1 MKISLKA
8 KMGLVLAFLII
19 LTVTILSVLVL
30 KGIETNE
37 RDQLESELI
46 QKSKAAEQTIRQSYL
61 TNDSSLNIDFFLQ
74 QKGQRLASSIA
85 SQSGMQTVLYNQKG
99 QEAGSSIPIG
109 QKSVDVSDM
118 LSYALKG
125 KIAYQI
131 SGASLI
137 YFAPV
142 SIDNQFIGAI
152 RFDHSLKNN
161 QQFIADIRHLFRTG
175 GTIAEAAFLIGYAYF
190 YRIASLIATLQKTSQ
205 QIRKGHYLTDVP
217 FKRRDELGELSQGL
231 FFMSTSIEKNIDQM
245 NEEKRKLELAIS
257 KLQSLEQQQKQ
268 FIGNISHEFKTPLTS
283 IKAYVD
289 LLDMYRDD
297 PQLMKDGV
305 QNIRKETDR
314 LHEMVDKIL
323 KLSALEKYDFE
334 QRPESVELKRLLEDI
349 CDRMKGKAAKFDLT
363 LHTNIKESVVWA
375 DRESL
380 IHIFINLID
389 NAIKY
394 NEPGGKVEVT
404 SYTLKNSIIVDV
416 ANTGIGIPPEAE
428 AKLFQPFFTV
438 NKDRSRLS
446 GGTGLGLALV
456 KDLTKKQKGVIKL
469 HHSDS
474 AWTLFKVSFP
484 LRNKEMS

>member
-19 LTVTILSVLVL
+19 LTVTVLSVLVL

-175 GTIAEAAFLIGYAYF
+175 GTIAAAAFLIGYAYF

-474 AWTLFKVSFP
+474 ASTLFKVSFP

>member
-8 KMGLVLAFLII
+8 KMGFVLAFLII
-19 LTVTILSVLVL
+19 LTVTVLSVLVL
-30 KGIETNE
+30 KGIETNQ

-61 TNDSSLNIDFFLQ
+61 TGDPSLNINSFLQ

-109 QKSVDVSDM
+109 QKSVDVSDT

-125 KIAYQI
+125 KIAYQN
-131 SGASLI
+131 SGSSLI

-142 SIDNQFIGAI
+142 SINHQLIGAV
-152 RFDHSLKNN
+152 RFEHSLKNN
-161 QQFIADIRHLFRTG
+161 QQFIADIRHLFRAW
-175 GTIAEAAFLIGYAYF
+175 GTIAAASAFLIGYAYF
-190 YRIASLIATLQKTSQ
+190 YRIASLIASLQKTSQ
-205 QIRKGHYLTDVP
+205 QIRKGRYLTDLP
-217 FKRRDELGELSQGL
+217 FKRGDELGELSQGL

-245 NEEKRKLELAIS
+245 KEEKRKLELAIS

-297 PQLMKDGV
+297 PQLMEDGV

-334 QRPESVELKRLLEDI
+334 QRPESVKLKGLLEDI

-363 LHTNIKESVVWA
+363 LHTNINESVVWA

-404 SYTLKNSIIVDV
+404 SYTLENSIIVDV

-428 AKLFQPFFTV
+428 EKLFQPFFTV

-446 GGTGLGLALV
+446 GGTGLGLALA
-456 KDLTKKQKGVIKL
+456 KDLTEKQKGIIRL

-474 AWTLFKVSFP
+474 KWTIFKVSFP
-484 LRNKEMS
+484 LKTEK